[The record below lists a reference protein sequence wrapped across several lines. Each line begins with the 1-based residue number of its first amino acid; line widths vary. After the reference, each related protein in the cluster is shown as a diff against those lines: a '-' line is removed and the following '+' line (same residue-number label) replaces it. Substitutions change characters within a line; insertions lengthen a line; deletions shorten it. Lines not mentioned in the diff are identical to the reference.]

1 MTWSRAI
8 RVAGFVAAAGL
19 AGLAASTAAR
29 ADGYPP
35 FFGYSPYF
43 GSPTPYF
50 TPEDT
55 IHEVTSAG
63 VGDSGFGT
71 RTYYRGGPF
80 WGYQSNQRRRVA
92 PARYVS
98 RHSRRTVLIRKD

>member
-8 RVAGFVAAAGL
+8 GLTAFVVASLGAGS
-19 AGLAASTAAR
+19 AVR

-35 FFGYSPYF
+35 YFGYSPYF
-43 GSPTPYF
+43 GGPTTYF

-55 IHEVTSAG
+55 IHEVTKPADG
-63 VGDSGFGT
+63 GEFGFGT

-80 WGYQSNQRRRVA
+80 WAYQETPRRRIA
-92 PARYVS
+92 PARYS
-98 RHSRRTVLIRKD
+98 NRHARRVVRKD

>member
-8 RVAGFVAAAGL
+8 GVAGFVAL
-19 AGLAASTAAR
+19 AGLVSTAAR

-43 GSPTPYF
+43 GSPTTYF

-55 IHEVTSAG
+55 VHEV
-63 VGDSGFGT
+63 VRPGDGGQYGFGT

-80 WGYQSNQRRRVA
+80 WAYQSTQRRRAA
-92 PARYVS
+92 PARYVA
-98 RHSRRTVLIRKD
+98 RHPRRTVLIRKD

>member
-8 RVAGFVAAAGL
+8 KVVGFVAAAGL
-19 AGLAASTAAR
+19 AGTCANTAAR

-43 GSPTPYF
+43 GSPTTYF

-55 IHEVTSAG
+55 VHEATSAG
-63 VGDSGFGT
+63 LGDTGFGT

-80 WGYQSNQRRRVA
+80 WAYQSTQRRRVA
-92 PARYVS
+92 PVRYVA
-98 RHSRRTVLIRKD
+98 RHPRRAVLIRKD